1 MQRHP
6 TVGSERLGRGKRG
19 LGVVGRRQVRGTA
32 GVVREEAEKRERERG
47 EVERASYTRVNALA
61 VRRAF

>member
-32 GVVREEAEKRERERG
+32 GVVREEAEKREREREG
-47 EVERASYTRVNALA
+47 GG
-61 VRRAF
+61 

>member
-32 GVVREEAEKRERERG
+32 GVVREEAEKRERG
-47 EVERASYTRVNALA
+47 GG
-61 VRRAF
+61 

>member
-47 EVERASYTRVNALA
+47 GRLSEQATQGLTP
-61 VRRAF
+61 